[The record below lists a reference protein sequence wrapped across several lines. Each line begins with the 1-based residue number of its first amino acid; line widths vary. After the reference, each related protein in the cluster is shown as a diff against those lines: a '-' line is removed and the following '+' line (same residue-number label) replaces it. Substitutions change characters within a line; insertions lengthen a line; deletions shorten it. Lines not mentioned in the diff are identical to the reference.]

1 MNSPTH
7 IDKNQVIKSFNRA
20 APTYEQ
26 WSKLQKMVDDSL
38 LERLE
43 WLKLEPQHIL
53 DVGGGIG
60 RLSRTLSQQY
70 QNAEVY
76 SIDISTTMVQVAH
89 QKAFNEIH
97 QPHFICA
104 DGAQLP
110 FADNS
115 IDLLMSN
122 LMLQWCNDI
131 QTIFAE
137 FARVLKPD
145 GALFFSTFGPETLIE
160 LRHSFAQVDDAI
172 HLNHFLDMHDIGDTL
187 LQVGLTN
194 PVMDVDWFQFIYN
207 DVKQLMFELKQIGAH
222 NMTVGRPRGLM
233 GKDKF
238 RAMLTAYEQYRLPDD
253 SIPATYE
260 IVYGHARGRKN
271 TELQTPHTV
280 TIPISQLKKTMES
293 RDQSS

>member
-1 MNSPTH
+1 MNLPPTH
-7 IDKNQVIKSFNRA
+7 IDKNQIIKSFNRA

-26 WSKLQKMVDDSL
+26 WSKLQKMVGENL

-43 WLKLEPQHIL
+43 WLKFEPQHIL
-53 DVGGGIG
+53 EVGAGIG
-60 RLSRTLSQQY
+60 RLSRALSQQY

-76 SIDISTTMVQVAH
+76 SIDISITMAQIAH
-89 QKAFNEIH
+89 QKAFNEVA

-110 FADNS
+110 MADNS

-145 GALFFSTFGPETLIE
+145 GALFFSTFGPDTLTE

-172 HLNHFLDMHDIGDTL
+172 HLNQFLDIHDIGDTL

-194 PVMDVDWFQFIYN
+194 PVMDVDWFQFTYN
-207 DVKQLMFELKQIGAH
+207 DVKQLMLELKHIGAH
-222 NMTVGRPRGLM
+222 NMTTGRPRGLM

-260 IVYGHARGRKN
+260 IVYGHARGLKK

-280 TIPISQLKKTMES
+280 TIPISQLKKTM
-293 RDQSS
+293 

>member
-1 MNSPTH
+1 MNFPPTH
-7 IDKNQVIKSFNRA
+7 IDKHQMIQSFNRA
-20 APTYEQ
+20 ARTYEK
-26 WSKLQKMVDDSL
+26 WSKLQEMVGENL

-43 WLKLEPQHIL
+43 WLKIEPQYIL
-53 DVGGGIG
+53 EVGAGIG
-60 RLSRTLSQQY
+60 RLSRALSQQY
-70 QNAEVY
+70 QKAEVY
-76 SIDISTTMVQVAH
+76 SIDISINMAQFAH
-89 QKAFNEIH
+89 QKAFNDV
-97 QPHFICA
+97 QKPHFICA

-110 FADNS
+110 FADKS

-131 QTIFAE
+131 ETIFAE

-145 GALFFSTFGPETLIE
+145 GALFFSTFGPETLTE

-194 PVMDVDWFQFIYN
+194 PVMDVDWFQFTYN
-207 DVKQLMFELKQIGAH
+207 DVKQLMLELKHIGAH
-222 NMTVGRPRGLM
+222 NMTAGRPRGLM

-238 RAMLTAYEQYRLPDD
+238 RAMLTTYEQYRLPEG

-260 IVYGHARGRKN
+260 IVYGHAWGMKN
-271 TELQTPHTV
+271 TELQAPNTV
-280 TIPISQLKKTMES
+280 TIPISQIKRTM
-293 RDQSS
+293 